1 MSLNVEHLS
10 FAYQK
15 APVLSDISFT
25 LGEGE
30 ILSVLGPNG
39 VGKTTLFRCIL
50 GLVRNYQGRVTVD
63 GQELRRLSNRELAG
77 HIAFIPQNQRP
88 TFGYTVLDTVL
99 MGTTRQFSPFSGPKE
114 KQVRQ
119 AVQAL
124 ERVGAE
130 HLMERDFS
138 KLSGGEQQLV
148 LIARAIVQQAKILI
162 MDEPTS
168 ALDYGNQF
176 RTLELI
182 QDLAED
188 GYAVM
193 VSTHNPQHALM
204 YSSHILALS
213 GGRVAAWGRGEEV
226 LTQELV
232 ERLYGVEVTFAQTQ
246 SGKIIVPIKNRRAV
260 G

>member
-15 APVLSDISFT
+15 TPVLSDVSFT
-25 LGEGE
+25 LREGE
-30 ILSVLGPNG
+30 VLSVLGPNG

-50 GLVRNYQGRVTVD
+50 GIVRDYQGRVTVD
-63 GQELRRLSNRELAG
+63 GKELRRMSNRELAG

-88 TFGYTVLDTVL
+88 TFGYTVLDMVL
-99 MGTTRQFSPFSGPKE
+99 MGTTRQFSPFSEPKE
-114 KQVRQ
+114 KQIKQ

-124 ERVGAE
+124 ESVGAD
-130 HLMERDFS
+130 HLIERDFS

-148 LIARAIVQQAKILI
+148 LIARAIVQQARILI

-182 QDLAED
+182 QKLADD

-193 VSTHNPQHALM
+193 ISTHNPQHALM
-204 YSSHILALS
+204 FSSHVLAIS

-232 ERLYGVEVTFAQTQ
+232 KQLYGVDVTFADTQ
-246 SGKIIVPIKNRRAV
+246 SGRMIVPIKNRKAV